1 MEREDLIALLKT
13 LLESSMSDGF
23 NYDFALVEDAMLFGR
38 VPTLR
43 VVTKQHEEFV
53 VRVEE
58 V

>member
-1 MEREDLIALLKT
+1 MLALLKL

-23 NYDFALVEDAMLFGR
+23 NYDFAAVDETLLFGR

-43 VVTKQHEEFV
+43 VTTKQHEEFII
-53 VRVEE
+53 RVEE

>member
-1 MEREDLIALLKT
+1 MDRSDMLALLKR
-13 LLESSMSDGF
+13 LLDESMSDGF
-23 NYDFALVEDAMLFGR
+23 NFDCAAVDETLLFGQ
-38 VPTLR
+38 VPVLR

>member
-1 MEREDLIALLKT
+1 MERADLMELLKT
-13 LLESSMSDGF
+13 LLEQSMSDGV
-23 NYDFALVEDAMLFGR
+23 NYDFALVDEGMLFGR

-43 VVTKQHEEFV
+43 VVTKTRDEFV

>member
-1 MEREDLIALLKT
+1 MERADLLALLKT
-13 LLESSMSDGF
+13 LLEQSMSDGF
-23 NYDFALVEDAMLFGR
+23 NYDFALVDEGMLFGR

>member
-1 MEREDLIALLKT
+1 MLALLKR
-13 LLESSMSDGF
+13 LLDESMSDGF
-23 NYDFALVEDAMLFGR
+23 NFDCAAVDETLLFGQ
-38 VPTLR
+38 VPVLR

>member
-1 MEREDLIALLKT
+1 MERDDLLALLKP
-13 LLESSMSDGF
+13 LLEQSMSDGF
-23 NYDFALVEDAMLFGR
+23 NYDFALVEEGMLFGR

-43 VVTKQHEEFV
+43 VVTKTRDEFV

>member
-1 MEREDLIALLKT
+1 MDRETLLAHIKT
-13 LLESSMSDGF
+13 LLEHSMSDGLNF
-23 NYDFALVEDAMLFGR
+23 DCAAVDETLLFGR
-38 VPTLR
+38 VPALR